1 MSMRDVLQHLNSIAG
16 IKGSLV
22 VTPDGIVVISELS
35 NELDE
40 DTTAAYLGNM
50 VTQSLQMLNESG
62 YETLDRMILKASRGK
77 IVIENLDNCLLV
89 VVTNQFIKIDLT
101 VLEIASAAKRIRSL
115 GQLSV

>member
-1 MSMRDVLQHLNSIAG
+1 MREVLQHLNSIAG

-50 VTQSLQMLNESG
+50 VTQTLALLKAGEFES
-62 YETLDRMILKASRGK
+62 LDRMILKASRGK

-89 VVTNQFIKIDLT
+89 VVTNQFIRIDLT
-101 VLEIASAAKRIRSL
+101 VLEIASAAKRIRAL
-115 GQLSV
+115 GQMSA